1 MLVKVDETLSGR
13 GDKAKMDIEELKSWL
28 SKPEDDHH
36 DFKEHWYHKGQ
47 KPELVKDIFSFVNT
61 AHHEDCLL
69 IIGVNDQHKKI
80 GRASCRERVLR
91 LV

>member
-47 KPELVKDIFSFVNT
+47 KPELVKDI
-61 AHHEDCLL
+61 
-69 IIGVNDQHKKI
+69 
-80 GRASCRERVLR
+80 
-91 LV
+91 